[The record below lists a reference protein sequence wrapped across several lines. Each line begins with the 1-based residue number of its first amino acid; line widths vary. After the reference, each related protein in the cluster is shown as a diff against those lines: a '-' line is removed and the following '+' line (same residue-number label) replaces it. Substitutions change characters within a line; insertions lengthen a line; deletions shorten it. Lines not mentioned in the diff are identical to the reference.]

1 MLGSQDEVIARL
13 ENFLI
18 CKAAFEKALFVYPNA
33 HLEMRQGARIILKVE
48 RRTALLNADCAAV
61 SGKPRHGRLFH
72 DGAHGPLR
80 TEMCEGLLS

>member
-61 SGKPRHGRLFH
+61 SGKPRHGRFH
-72 DGAHGPLR
+72 DGAHAPLM